1 VNDSVSSPHA
11 PQELVW
17 ADTPARGVL
26 VLTLNRPLKANSLSV
41 GLIQQLCQRL
51 RDAIADSGVACVVLT
66 GSDRIFSA
74 GADISGMASQ
84 GVDWYLDPERLG
96 RWREIQDFA
105 KPIIAAV
112 NGPAIGG
119 GCELAM
125 LCDVIIA
132 GENASFSQGEIAVG
146 VIPGDGGTQ
155 RLPRAV
161 GKSLAMQMIL
171 TGERISAQR
180 ACQAGLVSEVVPTAR
195 TVVRAVEIASVI
207 ASRAP
212 LSVQLAK
219 RAALAAYQLP
229 LKEGLDFER
238 GMVVEAFKTED
249 RAEGMNAFLQKR
261 APHYRGK

>member
-1 VNDSVSSPHA
+1 MTDAVPAMHA

-17 ADTPARGVL
+17 ADTPVQGVR
-26 VLTLNRPLKANSLSV
+26 VLTLNRPQKANSLTAE
-41 GLIQQLCQRL
+41 LILQLCVHL
-51 RDAIADSGVACVVLT
+51 RDAMTDSLVACVVLT

-74 GADISGMASQ
+74 GSDISGMANQ
-84 GVDWYLDPERLG
+84 GVDWYLDPERLE
-96 RWREIQDFA
+96 RWYEIQDFA

-125 LCDVIIA
+125 LCDIIIA
-132 GENASFSQGEIAVG
+132 GESASFSQGEIGVG

-180 ACQAGLVSEVVPTAR
+180 AYEAGLVSEVVPATH
-195 TVVRAVEIASVI
+195 TVARAVEIAAVI

-212 LSVQLAK
+212 LSVQRAK
-219 RAALAAYQLP
+219 RATRAAYELP
-229 LKEGLDFER
+229 LKDGLDFER
-238 GMVVEAFKTED
+238 SMVVEVFKTED
-249 RAEGMNAFLQKR
+249 RAEGMQAFLQKR
-261 APHYRGK
+261 PPQYRGK

>member
-1 VNDSVSSPHA
+1 MNDSVLSGHA

-17 ADTPARGVL
+17 ADNPARGVL
-26 VLTLNRPLKANSLSV
+26 VLTLNRPLKANSLSTE
-41 GLIQQLCQRL
+41 LIQQLCRRL
-51 RDAIADSGVACVVLT
+51 REALADSAVACVVLT
-66 GSDRIFSA
+66 GSERIFSA
-74 GADISGMASQ
+74 GADISGMANQ
-84 GVDWYLDPERLG
+84 GVEWYLNPERLA

-132 GENASFSQGEIAVG
+132 GENASFGQGEIAVG
-146 VIPGDGGTQ
+146 IIPGDGGTQ

-180 ACQAGLVSEVVPTAR
+180 ACQAGLVSEVVPTAH
-195 TVVRAVEIASVI
+195 TIVRAVEIASVI

-219 RAALAAYQLP
+219 RAALAAWQLP

-238 GMVVEAFKTED
+238 SMVVEAFKTED

-261 APHYRGK
+261 PPHYHGK